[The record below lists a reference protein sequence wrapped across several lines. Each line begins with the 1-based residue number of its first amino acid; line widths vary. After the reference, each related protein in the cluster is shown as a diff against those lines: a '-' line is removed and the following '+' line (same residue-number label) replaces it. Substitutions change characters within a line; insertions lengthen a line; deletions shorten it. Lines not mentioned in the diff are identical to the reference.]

1 MVESILDDDV
11 DTTDLT
17 FGMYP
22 LELTASERDEL
33 YSDFEKFA
41 GSSAAM
47 NTIVFFDTVM
57 DEVSASETAMD
68 AVIASELALDKV
80 VESET
85 AMDAVA
91 ASETAMDAVA
101 ASETAMDAVA
111 ASETAMDAVVASI
124 MAITAALSSGFAVF
138 SLWST
143 ELAST
148 TIWEAGDPTPPHD
161 YGSVSTELISGPTGD
176 GQALR
181 FSTEDRPSD
190 VNTWDLTLDLT
201 DADQLSLQTANS
213 DGSGTRRIIVRI
225 GGDEIFSSGSTH
237 SFTERTLD
245 VSSFTGEH
253 DVQVGTDHGSFE
265 PYNGDFADIQLE

>member
-1 MVESILDDDV
+1 MSLREI
-11 DTTDLT
+11 
-17 FGMYP
+17 FY
-22 LELTASERDEL
+22 TAENGVGRGVKTRLIEDGFDPSDEL
-33 YSDFEKFA
+33 DELGSIQDVVDSEIGAGELAQSELVVNDLIRSD
-41 GSSAAM
+41 AARDALVNSPTGM
-47 NTIVFFDTVM
+47 DTV
-57 DEVSASETAMD
+57 S
-68 AVIASELALDKV
+68 
-80 VESET
+80 
-85 AMDAVA
+85 
-91 ASETAMDAVA
+91 
-101 ASETAMDAVA
+101 

-213 DGSGTRRIIVRI
+213 DGSDTRRIIVRI